1 MLELFLLGGWVM
13 YPILACSVL
22 SWAVIIE
29 RCWYFL
35 RTRNA
40 VREGTGERFV
50 RLTETAR
57 SLGGRDAE
65 AREKALRIAAEPYLR
80 ADDRGLNLLAAVATI
95 SPLLGLFGTVLGM
108 IELFRA
114 MAATGAHPEFSDVV
128 GGIWTALLTTAA
140 GLAAAIPAQAAHHW
154 FDHAADRRAR
164 SLQEYSGRLELA

>member
-1 MLELFLLGGWVM
+1 VLELFLLGGWVM

-22 SWAVIIE
+22 SWAVIVE

-35 RTRNA
+35 RTKSS
-40 VREGTGERFV
+40 VRQETGERFV
-50 RLTETAR
+50 HLAETAR
-57 SLGGRDAE
+57 TLGGDAE
-65 AREKALRIAAEPYLR
+65 TREKALRLAAEPYLR

-114 MAATGAHPEFSDVV
+114 MAATGAHPQFSDVV

-154 FDHAADRRAR
+154 FDHTADQRAR
-164 SLQEYSGRLELA
+164 LLQEYSGRLELA